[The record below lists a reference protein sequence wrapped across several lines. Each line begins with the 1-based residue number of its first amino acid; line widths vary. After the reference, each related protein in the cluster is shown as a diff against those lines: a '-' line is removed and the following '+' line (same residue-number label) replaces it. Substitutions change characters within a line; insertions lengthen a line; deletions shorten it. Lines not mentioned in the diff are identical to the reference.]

1 MYYKVEISGVDT
13 SKLKTLKN
21 DETNELLRRA
31 HAGDREARNRLVE
44 SNLKL
49 VLSAVQ
55 RFSNRG
61 GNPDDLFQVG
71 CIGLIKAI
79 ERFDIELGLKL
90 STYAFSLIIGE
101 MRRFLRD
108 SGMVK
113 VTRRV
118 REQAVAALKK
128 KEELQNLDVVLS
140 NPPFGTKKGGE
151 LTNRTDF
158 MFATSNKQ
166 FNFLQHIYHS
176 LNTSGKARA
185 AVVVPDNVLFAD
197 GDGEKIRCELMDK
210 CNLHTILRLPT
221 GIFYAQGVKTNVLF
235 FTRGKSDYG
244 NTKEVW
250 FYDLRTDM
258 PSYGKTTPLKVQH
271 FADFELAYNASI
283 REKVCDK
290 RWSVYT
296 REEIRNNGNNL
307 DLGLIQENKDEDHES
322 ISNPIENLEMC
333 MSNLEEAKKLI
344 TCVIEELKT
353 LEV

>member
-61 GNPDDLFQVG
+61 GNPDDLFQGG

-128 KEELQNLDVVLS
+128 KEELQNSLGREPTVEEIAAAMQQPKEDVVLAMEAIMEPS
-140 NPPFGTKKGGE
+140 SLYDPAYSDGRENICLIDQVQDKTSESDWLDEMLLRQAMEALSAREKKI
-151 LTNRTDF
+151 LSLRF
-158 MFATSNKQ
+158 FA
-166 FNFLQHIYHS
+166 
-176 LNTSGKARA
+176 
-185 AVVVPDNVLFAD
+185 
-197 GDGEKIRCELMDK
+197 
-210 CNLHTILRLPT
+210 
-221 GIFYAQGVKTNVLF
+221 
-235 FTRGKSDYG
+235 
-244 NTKEVW
+244 
-250 FYDLRTDM
+250 
-258 PSYGKTTPLKVQH
+258 GKTQVEVSQ
-271 FADFELAYNASI
+271 AVGISQAQVSRI
-283 REKVCDK
+283 EKGALQ
-290 RWSVYT
+290 R
-296 REEIRNNGNNL
+296 I
-307 DLGLIQENKDEDHES
+307 
-322 ISNPIENLEMC
+322 
-333 MSNLEEAKKLI
+333 
-344 TCVIEELKT
+344 KT
-353 LEV
+353 QM

>member
-55 RFSNRG
+55 RLSNRG

-128 KEELQNLDVVLS
+128 KEELQNSLGREPTVEEIAAAMQQPKEDVVLAMEAIMEPS
-140 NPPFGTKKGGE
+140 SLYDPAYSDGRENICLIDQVQDKTSESDWLDEMLLRQAMEALSAREKKI
-151 LTNRTDF
+151 LSLRF
-158 MFATSNKQ
+158 FA
-166 FNFLQHIYHS
+166 
-176 LNTSGKARA
+176 
-185 AVVVPDNVLFAD
+185 
-197 GDGEKIRCELMDK
+197 
-210 CNLHTILRLPT
+210 
-221 GIFYAQGVKTNVLF
+221 
-235 FTRGKSDYG
+235 
-244 NTKEVW
+244 
-250 FYDLRTDM
+250 
-258 PSYGKTTPLKVQH
+258 GKTQVEVSQ
-271 FADFELAYNASI
+271 AVGISQAQVSRI
-283 REKVCDK
+283 EKGALQ
-290 RWSVYT
+290 R
-296 REEIRNNGNNL
+296 I
-307 DLGLIQENKDEDHES
+307 
-322 ISNPIENLEMC
+322 
-333 MSNLEEAKKLI
+333 
-344 TCVIEELKT
+344 KT
-353 LEV
+353 QM

>member
-61 GNPDDLFQVG
+61 DNPDDLFQVG

-79 ERFDIELGLKL
+79 ERFDIKLGLKL

-128 KEELQNLDVVLS
+128 KEELQNSLGREPTVEEIAAAMQQPKEDVVLAIEAIMEPS
-140 NPPFGTKKGGE
+140 SLYDPAYSDGRENICLIDQVQDKTSESDWLDEMLLRQAMEALSAREKKI
-151 LTNRTDF
+151 LSLRF
-158 MFATSNKQ
+158 FA
-166 FNFLQHIYHS
+166 
-176 LNTSGKARA
+176 
-185 AVVVPDNVLFAD
+185 
-197 GDGEKIRCELMDK
+197 
-210 CNLHTILRLPT
+210 
-221 GIFYAQGVKTNVLF
+221 
-235 FTRGKSDYG
+235 
-244 NTKEVW
+244 
-250 FYDLRTDM
+250 
-258 PSYGKTTPLKVQH
+258 GKTQVEVSQ
-271 FADFELAYNASI
+271 AVGISQAQVSRI
-283 REKVCDK
+283 EKGALQ
-290 RWSVYT
+290 R
-296 REEIRNNGNNL
+296 I
-307 DLGLIQENKDEDHES
+307 
-322 ISNPIENLEMC
+322 
-333 MSNLEEAKKLI
+333 
-344 TCVIEELKT
+344 KT
-353 LEV
+353 QM

>member
-128 KEELQNLDVVLS
+128 KEELQNSLGREPTVEEIAAAMQQPKEDVVLAMEAIMEPSSLYDPAYSDGRENICLIDTVTLPLWDKVSSVS
-140 NPPFGTKKGGE
+140 NFSRLDFPLPF
-151 LTNRTDF
+151 LPSS
-158 MFATSNKQ
+158 A
-166 FNFLQHIYHS
+166 
-176 LNTSGKARA
+176 
-185 AVVVPDNVLFAD
+185 
-197 GDGEKIRCELMDK
+197 IRSPCCM
-210 CNLHTILRLPT
+210 
-221 GIFYAQGVKTNVLF
+221 
-235 FTRGKSDYG
+235 
-244 NTKEVW
+244 
-250 FYDLRTDM
+250 
-258 PSYGKTTPLKVQH
+258 
-271 FADFELAYNASI
+271 
-283 REKVCDK
+283 EKVTGAQT
-290 RWSVYT
+290 WFPS
-296 REEIRNNGNNL
+296 
-307 DLGLIQENKDEDHES
+307 
-322 ISNPIENLEMC
+322 
-333 MSNLEEAKKLI
+333 
-344 TCVIEELKT
+344 
-353 LEV
+353 

>member
-61 GNPDDLFQVG
+61 DNPDDLFQVG

-128 KEELQNLDVVLS
+128 KEELQNSLGREPTVEEIAAAMQQPKEDVVLAMEAIMEPS
-140 NPPFGTKKGGE
+140 SLYDPAYSDGRENICLIDQVQDKTSESDWLDEMLLRQAMEALSAREKKI
-151 LTNRTDF
+151 LSLRF
-158 MFATSNKQ
+158 FA
-166 FNFLQHIYHS
+166 
-176 LNTSGKARA
+176 
-185 AVVVPDNVLFAD
+185 
-197 GDGEKIRCELMDK
+197 
-210 CNLHTILRLPT
+210 
-221 GIFYAQGVKTNVLF
+221 
-235 FTRGKSDYG
+235 
-244 NTKEVW
+244 
-250 FYDLRTDM
+250 
-258 PSYGKTTPLKVQH
+258 GKTQVEVSQ
-271 FADFELAYNASI
+271 AVGISQAQVSRI
-283 REKVCDK
+283 EKGALQ
-290 RWSVYT
+290 R
-296 REEIRNNGNNL
+296 I
-307 DLGLIQENKDEDHES
+307 
-322 ISNPIENLEMC
+322 
-333 MSNLEEAKKLI
+333 
-344 TCVIEELKT
+344 KT
-353 LEV
+353 QM

>member
-21 DETNELLRRA
+21 DETNELLRLA

-44 SNLKL
+44 SNQKL

-61 GNPDDLFQVG
+61 DNPDDLFQVG

-128 KEELQNLDVVLS
+128 KEELQNSLGREPTVEEIAAAMQQPKEDVVLAMEAIMEPS
-140 NPPFGTKKGGE
+140 SLYDPAYSDGRENICLIDQVQDKTSESDWLDEMLLRQAMEALSAREKKI
-151 LTNRTDF
+151 LSLRF
-158 MFATSNKQ
+158 FA
-166 FNFLQHIYHS
+166 
-176 LNTSGKARA
+176 
-185 AVVVPDNVLFAD
+185 
-197 GDGEKIRCELMDK
+197 
-210 CNLHTILRLPT
+210 
-221 GIFYAQGVKTNVLF
+221 
-235 FTRGKSDYG
+235 
-244 NTKEVW
+244 
-250 FYDLRTDM
+250 
-258 PSYGKTTPLKVQH
+258 GKTQVEVSQ
-271 FADFELAYNASI
+271 AVGISQAQVSRI
-283 REKVCDK
+283 EKGALQ
-290 RWSVYT
+290 R
-296 REEIRNNGNNL
+296 I
-307 DLGLIQENKDEDHES
+307 
-322 ISNPIENLEMC
+322 
-333 MSNLEEAKKLI
+333 
-344 TCVIEELKT
+344 KT
-353 LEV
+353 QM

>member
-118 REQAVAALKK
+118 REQVEEIAAAMQQA
-128 KEELQNLDVVLS
+128 KEDVVLAMEAIMEPS
-140 NPPFGTKKGGE
+140 SLYDPAYSDGRENICLIDQVQDKTSESDWLDEMLLRQAMEALPAREKKI
-151 LTNRTDF
+151 LSLRF
-158 MFATSNKQ
+158 FA
-166 FNFLQHIYHS
+166 
-176 LNTSGKARA
+176 
-185 AVVVPDNVLFAD
+185 
-197 GDGEKIRCELMDK
+197 
-210 CNLHTILRLPT
+210 
-221 GIFYAQGVKTNVLF
+221 
-235 FTRGKSDYG
+235 
-244 NTKEVW
+244 
-250 FYDLRTDM
+250 
-258 PSYGKTTPLKVQH
+258 GKTQVEVSQ
-271 FADFELAYNASI
+271 AVGISQAQVSRI
-283 REKVCDK
+283 EKGALQ
-290 RWSVYT
+290 R
-296 REEIRNNGNNL
+296 I
-307 DLGLIQENKDEDHES
+307 
-322 ISNPIENLEMC
+322 
-333 MSNLEEAKKLI
+333 
-344 TCVIEELKT
+344 KT
-353 LEV
+353 QM

>member
-128 KEELQNLDVVLS
+128 KEELQNSLGREPTVEDVVLAMEAIMEPS
-140 NPPFGTKKGGE
+140 SLYDPAYSDGRENICLIDQVQDKTSESDWLDEMLLRQAMEALSAREKKI
-151 LTNRTDF
+151 LSLRF
-158 MFATSNKQ
+158 FA
-166 FNFLQHIYHS
+166 
-176 LNTSGKARA
+176 
-185 AVVVPDNVLFAD
+185 
-197 GDGEKIRCELMDK
+197 
-210 CNLHTILRLPT
+210 
-221 GIFYAQGVKTNVLF
+221 
-235 FTRGKSDYG
+235 
-244 NTKEVW
+244 
-250 FYDLRTDM
+250 
-258 PSYGKTTPLKVQH
+258 GKTQVEVSQ
-271 FADFELAYNASI
+271 AVGISQAQVSRI
-283 REKVCDK
+283 EKGALQ
-290 RWSVYT
+290 R
-296 REEIRNNGNNL
+296 I
-307 DLGLIQENKDEDHES
+307 
-322 ISNPIENLEMC
+322 
-333 MSNLEEAKKLI
+333 
-344 TCVIEELKT
+344 KT
-353 LEV
+353 QM